1 MDEEDLDLEQ
11 EQLDYIRRNTS
22 QLTVPNTNE
31 NYPDP
36 LKGNTEQTI
45 FLDPSQEK
53 KLVKEIYK
61 QIPYKK
67 TENIG
72 SSEFTM
78 QRYISIIS
86 RSFINIID
94 DLLNFDGDL
103 GIFQDIFIK
112 EDRLVFIGTIIIF
125 ISAYLLVSR

>member
-1 MDEEDLDLEQ
+1 MDEGDLDLEQ

-22 QLTVPNTNE
+22 QITVPNINE
-31 NYPDP
+31 DYPDL
-36 LKGNTEQTI
+36 LKGNTEQSI
-45 FLDPSQEK
+45 FLDPVQEK

-67 TENIG
+67 TEIVG
-72 SSEFTM
+72 SSDFTIE
-78 QRYISIIS
+78 RYISIVS
-86 RSFINIID
+86 KSFINIID

-103 GIFQDIFIK
+103 EKFQDIFIK